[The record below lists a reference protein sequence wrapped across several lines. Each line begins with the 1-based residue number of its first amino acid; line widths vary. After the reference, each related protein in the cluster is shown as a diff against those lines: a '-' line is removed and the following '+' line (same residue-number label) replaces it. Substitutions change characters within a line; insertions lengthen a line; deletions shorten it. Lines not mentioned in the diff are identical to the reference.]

1 MHLYNQR
8 LLEHLVICLLS
19 KKSFF
24 LEYHFLCRKKILYC
38 FLDMLKFWSILSP
51 KFFFIMIYVI
61 FLILL
66 SSPSMRISSLNSKN
80 EMLKWTDLFYIQIN
94 DLHFQNFVRFTILV
108 YFNMGLVLRINI
120 RDKSSK
126 LFLSS
131 NVSHI
136 LFIYIICEG

>member
-1 MHLYNQR
+1 
-8 LLEHLVICLLS
+8 
-19 KKSFF
+19 
-24 LEYHFLCRKKILYC
+24 
-38 FLDMLKFWSILSP
+38 
-51 KFFFIMIYVI
+51 MIYVI